1 MFKKIYKHLKNK
13 GFNVYSIGQHQGL
26 CIEPFLVIFEKG
38 PLQTTEKNIIKD
50 LFEIYV
56 FYPIGK
62 YSKVSEYKIS
72 VESVMDEIV
81 GIKQAYEALP
91 ILIDDEKQAYFT
103 RLSYYENKQ
112 IRR

>member
-1 MFKKIYKHLKNK
+1 MFKKIYKHLKTK

-38 PLQTTEKNIIKD
+38 LLQTTEKNIIKD

-56 FYPIGK
+56 FYPIGQ